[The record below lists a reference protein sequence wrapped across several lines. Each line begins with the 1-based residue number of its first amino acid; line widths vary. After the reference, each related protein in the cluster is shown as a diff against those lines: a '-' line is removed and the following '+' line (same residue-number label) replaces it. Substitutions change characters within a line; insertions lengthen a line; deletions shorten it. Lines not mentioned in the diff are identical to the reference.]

1 MFKSDFDHVDIA
13 VAAVNEKRGYLTPY
27 LTGYWIVGIPPS
39 FDSVTKALVSFFTL
53 IDELQKCAI
62 KLRSE
67 NSGAQKTAKILT
79 DANFSTVPPQH
90 KRATVTSY
98 VSATSTT
105 L

>member
-1 MFKSDFDHVDIA
+1 MFKSDIDHVDIA
-13 VAAVNEKRGYLTPY
+13 AAVENEKRGYLTPY

-79 DANFSTVPPQH
+79 DANF
-90 KRATVTSY
+90 
-98 VSATSTT
+98 
-105 L
+105 